1 MGIFD
6 VFREKESIDK
16 NELDI
21 EIRENYGDN
30 VRKFDLNIEKILE
43 NWENYHAIR
52 EIIANALD
60 EQIIT
65 KTRDIEYNGSVVK
78 TKI

>member
-6 VFREKESIDK
+6 IFREKESNDI

-21 EIRENYGDN
+21 GVRENYGDN
-30 VRKFDLNIEKILE
+30 VREFDLNIEKILE

-52 EIIANALD
+52 EIMLMH
-60 EQIIT
+60 
-65 KTRDIEYNGSVVK
+65 
-78 TKI
+78 